1 MPESPLLLDTHAWL
15 WLMAGEAQRFKP
27 EVLVRIEAAG
37 KRRSLCVAAI
47 SVWEV
52 AMLEAKGRI
61 VLGMPCDTWVEQAL
75 SGSGIALIPLSP
87 RIAVDST
94 RLPGNFHGDPADRM
108 IVSSARVS
116 QATLLT
122 NDGKI
127 LGYAS
132 LGHVRAEAL

>member
-1 MPESPLLLDTHAWL
+1 MPESPVLLDTHAWL

-27 EVLVRIEAAG
+27 EVLARIEAAG
-37 KRRSLCVAAI
+37 KHRSLCVAAI

-61 VLGMPCDTWVEQAL
+61 ILDLPCDLWVDQAL
-75 SGSGIALIPLSP
+75 SGSGITLLPLSP

-94 RLPGNFHGDPADRM
+94 RLPGHFHGDPADR
-108 IVSSARVS
+108 IIAASARVS

-127 LGYAS
+127 LDYAR
-132 LGHVRAEAL
+132 LGFVRAEAL